1 MVTILALTLAIGGT
15 VGAAPASART
25 ELSYGDVV
33 RAAPNTL
40 MVVGRE
46 LNQAKGEADIAN
58 SILYR
63 TGDTLYVID
72 TGATPSFRAPLRKAI
87 RRLRPFRHVVLINT
101 HGHPDHLGNNE
112 LVMKTPAVSHRHYM
126 SRLDYGIADHYVA
139 QSLGA
144 GIARISGY
152 IPGFDDPMAQG
163 RALFDLFQPLEQSKS
178 TRRPIESL
186 PRHAVRIGKL
196 RTRGWTFGDDDLVVV
211 RTGAHTH
218 GELIVYF
225 PKTHLLH
232 TADETVSYYPVWPE
246 SSPTPTRQVFVEMRE
261 AASGNGARILTE
273 GHRFEV
279 ERGAGRIRERLQGLL
294 DGWDAYDRAAKRLLT
309 EAAPQ
314 GVTVGELV
322 DRIGQAPELAGVAAG
337 GQAGILFAALQVV
350 MKLGELHAVVVS
362 GDTRATQR
370 WVLPSS

>member
-1 MVTILALTLAIGGT
+1 MVAIMAGALAAM
-15 VGAAPASART
+15 AQAPPASAET
-25 ELSYGDVV
+25 HLPYGDVV

-46 LNQAKGEADIAN
+46 LNQAKAEADIAN
-58 SILYR
+58 AILYR
-63 TGDTLYVID
+63 AGDTLYVID
-72 TGATPSFRAPLRKAI
+72 TGATPSFRPSLRKAVD
-87 RRLRPFRHVVLINT
+87 RLRPFRHIVLINT
-101 HGHPDHLGNNE
+101 HGHPDHIGNNE
-112 LVMKTPAVSHRHYM
+112 LVMTTPAASHRHYM
-126 SRLDYGIADHYVA
+126 SRLDNGIADHYVE

-144 GIARISGY
+144 GIARVSGY
-152 IPGFDDPMAQG
+152 IPGFDDPLAQG
-163 RALFDLFQPLEQSKS
+163 QALYDLFQPIEQSKG

-186 PRHAVRIGKL
+186 PQHPVRIGNL
-196 RTRGWTFGDDDLVVV
+196 RTRGWTFGDDDVVAV

-246 SSPTPTRQVFVEMRE
+246 SSPSRTRKVFVEMRE
-261 AASGNGARILTE
+261 AASGNGAKILTE
-273 GHRFEV
+273 GHTFEV
-279 ERGAGRIRERLQGLL
+279 ERGAGRIRERMQGLL

-314 GVTVGELV
+314 GLTVSELV
-322 DRIGQAPELAGVAAG
+322 DRVGQAPELSGIAAG
-337 GQAGILFAALQVV
+337 GQAGILFAALQAV

-362 GDTRATQR
+362 GNTRATQR
-370 WVLPSS
+370 FVLPSS